1 MKLPWTLALLVFLT
15 TPTFAREKTV
25 ALVADAQ
32 GQVQLVQAGQKSQA
46 ALLSY
51 LAPGTRMELG
61 PKARASLAFVE
72 GGLRVNLA
80 GPCQV
85 ALEESGVKLL
95 EGDPAAVTSTR
106 PETRQGKALPRDVN
120 IARGGGVRRDPELA
134 LTVGQAILP
143 GDAIH
148 WQAAD
153 TINGFQIFVWDGD
166 RRLLREEVERQTRQ
180 LALAPDLLEPGHTYE
195 VELAGYRLSGQEVV
209 LKKAVKVLATETAQR
224 VSGLEQGATGVAGKT
239 ELLAVCLDLGLDYK
253 SLNLTEELLQQ
264 RPDDAN
270 LIRLRNELRKSLGLS
285 D

>member
-1 MKLPWTLALLVFLT
+1 MKLPWTFALLLLLT
-15 TPTFAREKTV
+15 TGAFAREKTV

-32 GQVQLVQAGQKSQA
+32 GQVQLLQAGQKSQA

-51 LAPGTRMELG
+51 LSPGTRMQLG

-72 GGLRVNLA
+72 GGLRVDLS

-95 EGDPAAVTSTR
+95 EGGPGAVTSTR
-106 PETRQGKALPRDVN
+106 PQTRQGKSLPRDVN

-143 GDAIH
+143 GDSIH

-153 TINGFQIFVWDGD
+153 TINGFQVFLWEGD
-166 RRLLREEVERQTRQ
+166 RRLLREEVERQTRE
-180 LALAPDLLEPGHTYE
+180 LALAPDLLEPGHSYE
-195 VELAGYRLSGQEVV
+195 VELAGYRVSGQEVV
-209 LKKAVKVLATETAQR
+209 LKKQVKVLGAEACEQIT
-224 VSGLEQGATGVAGKT
+224 GLEKAATGVAGKT
-239 ELLAVCLDLGLDYK
+239 ALLSVYLDLGLDYK
-253 SLNLTEELLQQ
+253 SLKLTEDLLKQ
-264 RPDDAN
+264 RPEDAN
-270 LIRLRNELRKSLGLS
+270 LTRLQGELRKSLGLS